1 MTLTRVLTALVL
13 MPVVI
18 GLVLFT
24 PTWVVAI
31 AVAVITVLAQR
42 EYFGLGDAI
51 GHRAYRPWTIFCSLL
66 LLAWQSVSPIFGL
79 VGIRPRVRMDFA
91 YPGAQEFPLPSRL
104 PEVSP
109 HPITTF
115 LQHSWTAMDLAAVVF
130 LFVLGLTVLT
140 LFTRR
145 PLVET
150 LPSAGISSSAL
161 LLVAFPL
168 SFAVRLHKFSGDGP
182 RLLLFALAITW
193 AADTVAYFVGRAIGK
208 HPLAPHISPKKTWE
222 GSLGGLAGSL
232 VIAYAFHFWLT
243 IPLPHLLAMAV
254 LGNIAGQMG
263 DLLESACKR
272 SAGVK
277 DSGGL
282 LPGHGGILDRIDAL
296 ILCLPVIW
304 YYLVLVSSP
313 TS

>member
-1 MTLTRVLTALVL
+1 MTCTRVLTALAL
-13 MPVVI
+13 MPI
-18 GLVLFT
+18 AIAIVLFT
-24 PTWVVAI
+24 PSWAVAI
-31 AVAVITVLAQR
+31 AVALFTVLALW
-42 EYFGLGDAI
+42 EYFALGEAI
-51 GHRAYRPWTIFCSLL
+51 GHRAYRLWTILCSLL
-66 LLAWQSVSPIFGL
+66 LIAQTWRSTPPFAFVTITAAPRLAPSGPEMAVIYQRIAALYSPASL
-79 VGIRPRVRMDFA
+79 
-91 YPGAQEFPLPSRL
+91 
-104 PEVSP
+104 
-109 HPITTF
+109 F
-115 LQHSWTAMDLAAVVF
+115 L

-145 PLVET
+145 PLVES

-168 SFAVRLHKFSGDGP
+168 SHAVRLHGIPQQGP

-193 AADTVAYFVGRAIGK
+193 AADTVAYFVGRSFGK

-222 GSLGGLAGSL
+222 GSICGLLGSL
-232 VIAYAFHFWLT
+232 LVAYAFHFWLT
-243 IPLPHLLAMAV
+243 IPLPHLLVMAV

-263 DLLESACKR
+263 DLLESAYKR

-296 ILCLPVIW
+296 ILCIPVIW
-304 YYLVLVSSP
+304 YYLVLVNPPSL
-313 TS
+313 

>member
-13 MPVVI
+13 MPVAI
-18 GLVLFT
+18 GIVLFT
-24 PTWVVAI
+24 PTWAVAI
-31 AVAVITVLAQR
+31 AVAILTILALW
-42 EYFGLGDAI
+42 EFCNLGDAI
-51 GHRAYRPWTIFCSLL
+51 GHRAYRLWTLFCSLL
-66 LLAWQSVSPIFGL
+66 LIVQCWYAGRSFVYGGLFVGAAPLAVSNSV
-79 VGIRPRVRMDFA
+79 
-91 YPGAQEFPLPSRL
+91 FPS
-104 PEVSP
+104 
-109 HPITTF
+109 HPYYLRAPLTSSATF
-115 LQHSWTAMDLAAVVF
+115 FF

-145 PLVET
+145 PLVES

-168 SFAVRLHKFSGDGP
+168 SFAVRLHGLMPDGP
-182 RLLLFALAITW
+182 RLLLFALVLTW
-193 AADTVAYFVGRAIGK
+193 AADTVAYFAGRSFGK
-208 HPLAPHISPKKTWE
+208 HALAPHISPKKTWE
-222 GSLGGLAGSL
+222 GSVASLVGSL
-232 VIAYAFHFWLT
+232 LVAYAFRYWLT
-243 IPLPHLLAMAV
+243 IPLAHLLAMAV

-296 ILCLPVIW
+296 ILCIPVIW
-304 YYLVLVSSP
+304 YYLVLVNP
-313 TS
+313 

>member
-18 GLVLFT
+18 ALVLFT
-24 PTWVVAI
+24 PTWTVAS
-31 AVAVITVLAQR
+31 AVAVITVLALW
-42 EYFGLGDAI
+42 EFFNLGDAI
-51 GHRAYRPWTIFCSLL
+51 GHRTYRLWTVFCALL
-66 LLAWQSVSPIFGL
+66 LVFHQLIDIFSHLYMRPFISTTVSIGSHQL
-79 VGIRPRVRMDFA
+79 VEAPSLSWPLFA
-91 YPGAQEFPLPSRL
+91 
-104 PEVSP
+104 
-109 HPITTF
+109 
-115 LQHSWTAMDLAAVVF
+115 
-130 LFVLGLTVLT
+130 FVLGLTVLT
-140 LFTRR
+140 LFSRR
-145 PLVET
+145 PLVEA

-168 SFAVRLHKFSGDGP
+168 SFAVRLHGLPQQGP

-193 AADTVAYFVGRAIGK
+193 AADTVAYFAGRAFGK
-208 HPLAPHISPKKTWE
+208 HALAPHISPKKTWE
-222 GSLGGLAGSL
+222 GSIAGLFGSL
-232 VIAYAFHFWLT
+232 LIAYAFHFWLT
-243 IPLPHLLAMAV
+243 IPLPNLFVMAT

-296 ILCLPVIW
+296 ILCIPVIW
-304 YYLVLVSSP
+304 YYLVLIDP
-313 TS
+313 PLK